1 MLNATTLLTYVLIV
15 TGFAIL
21 PGPSVLLTV
30 ARSASSGTRVGVA
43 ISLGI
48 AVGDL
53 VHTALAVLGVS
64 AILMTSALAFSIMK
78 YLGAAYLIYLGLK
91 AILEPSSAIGLPSV
105 EQITPKAAFRQG
117 ILCEALNPKSAMFF
131 LAFLPQFVQPSA
143 GNVSIQLA
151 VLGLLFVMIG
161 AIVTIIYAAAAG
173 CVGTFLRRRS
183 AVTRWQ
189 NKVVGSLYCTL
200 GVLLAMQKRN

>member
-1 MLNATTLLTYVLIV
+1 MLDASTLLTYALIV

-30 ARSASSGTRVGVA
+30 ARSASAGTRVGIS

-64 AILMTSALAFSIMK
+64 AILMASAIAFSIMK

-91 AILEPSSAIGLPSV
+91 AIFEPSSRIDLPSS
-105 EQITPKAAFRQG
+105 ELITPKDAFRQG
-117 ILCEALNPKSAMFF
+117 FICEALNPKSAMFF
-131 LAFLPQFVQPSA
+131 LAFLPQFVHPTA
-143 GNVSIQLA
+143 GNVSVQLA

-161 AIVTIIYAAAAG
+161 TVVTIIYASAAG
-173 CVGTFLRRRS
+173 RVGTFLRRNS
-183 AVTRWQ
+183 VVTRWQ

-200 GVLLAMQKRN
+200 GVLLGTQER